1 MARYKGLK
9 GTLWRVFS
17 EHTRKRDYYTFGTC
31 ITCAEKISNWNVKV
45 DAGHF
50 MNAGNSGFALLFDER
65 NVNAECKSCN
75 GFNRNHQLLYAQN
88 LNKRYGE
95 GTADSLVERY
105 KDYHFKGVITKE
117 WTAEEY
123 KERIKY
129 YKTKIKEFDNVKK
142 DLPL

>member
-9 GTLWRVFS
+9 GTFWRLFS
-17 EHTRKRDYYTFGTC
+17 EYVRKRDYNLFGSC
-31 ITCAEKISNWNVKV
+31 ISCSRKLNGWQDSV

-50 MNAGNSGFALLFDER
+50 MNAGNSGFSLLFDER

-88 LNKRYGE
+88 LDKRYGG
-95 GTADSLVERY
+95 GTTDLLIERY
-105 KDYHFKGVITKE
+105 KDYHFKGIITKE

-123 KERIKY
+123 KKKIKY